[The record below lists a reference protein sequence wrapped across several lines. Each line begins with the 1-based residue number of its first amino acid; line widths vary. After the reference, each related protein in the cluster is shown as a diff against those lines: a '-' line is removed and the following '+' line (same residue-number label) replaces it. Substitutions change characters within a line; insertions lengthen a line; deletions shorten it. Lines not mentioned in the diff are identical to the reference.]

1 MLEYEVILNIKVDPT
16 CNYLEVDDNESSR
29 VVLEL
34 IQDMIYEIDDLVID
48 KIEVTRH
55 D

>member
-1 MLEYEVILNIKVDPT
+1 MKYEIILNIEVDPIA
-16 CNYLEVDDNESSR
+16 NFMEVDDTESSR

-34 IQDMIYEIDDLVID
+34 IQDIFYDVDDLQIL
-48 KIEVTRH
+48 KCEVTRY

>member
-1 MLEYEVILNIKVDPT
+1 MKYEVILNLEIDPVA
-16 CNYLEVDDNESSR
+16 NFLEVDDTESSR

-34 IQDMIYEIDDLVID
+34 IQDMLYEIDDLSID
-48 KIEVTRH
+48 KIEVTRL

>member
-1 MLEYEVILNIKVDPT
+1 MKYEVILNLEIDPVA
-16 CNYLEVDDNESSR
+16 NFLEVDDTESSR

-34 IQDMIYEIDDLVID
+34 IEDILYDVDDLQIA
-48 KIEVTRH
+48 KCEVTRY

>member
-1 MLEYEVILNIKVDPT
+1 MKYEVILNLEIDPVA
-16 CNYLEVDDNESSR
+16 NFLEVDDTESSR

-34 IQDMIYEIDDLVID
+34 IQDMLYEVDDLSID
-48 KIEVTRH
+48 KIEVTRL